1 MTKKTAL
8 LIAFNVMMD
17 MLDHIRETEGQ
28 EEVDE
33 SRYCWEIKEA
43 QKLIQNMYA
52 ELA

>member
-1 MTKKTAL
+1 MTNKTAL
-8 LIAFNVMMD
+8 HIAYNVMMD
-17 MLDHIRETEGQ
+17 MLEHIRETEGQ

-43 QKLIQNMYA
+43 QKLIINMYS